1 MTDYSDWCLSHKRGD
16 AVDNVGREQPKIHTG
31 PRFMAEAE
39 AEAAFCILI
48 WPYPAIA
55 GE

>member
-1 MTDYSDWCLSHKRGD
+1 MTDYTGWCLSHKRGD

-39 AEAAFCILI
+39 AAFCILI